1 MDLESNSRSEVRDL
15 VGSRY
20 INIFLGKG
28 ATDIF
33 QEVHQNVDI
42 KR

>member
-1 MDLESNSRSEVRDL
+1 MDLKSNLRSEARDL

-28 ATDIF
+28 AMDIF
-33 QEVHQNVDI
+33 QELH
-42 KR
+42 